1 MKTISMMM
9 LLLFMFPAAVFSQTK
24 EIIATGEYVM
34 GPGET
39 MAVAEE
45 KALKAAERNAAE
57 QAGAFIKSYTRVK
70 DMAITDDLIE
80 VTANHAMK
88 IEVLEKKKTVIGD
101 VDAIKYHT
109 KIRAV
114 VTAEEIEKNLQKAR
128 EDSKTVEVYK
138 ALKSD
143 YEKQTREMEE
153 LKKKL
158 LVAKGEDKKQI
169 LEQIGSE
176 ENLFKAN
183 LMVEKGE
190 RSVYSGAD
198 VEGAIEAFT
207 EAITLNPRL
216 AHAYS
221 LRAGA
226 YMIVKQN
233 AKALNDINK
242 AVELQPENA
251 EFYGIRAAIYI
262 LAECEETS
270 GAICPKAVL
279 DKAMSDIERAI
290 QIKPDNPQFYLI
302 RAGLYSQ
309 AKMND
314 KAIEDLSRITT
325 MRQGEWPNFL
335 ALAYMSRAQMAKET
349 SGDNHAAL
357 ADLTSAIT
365 VLKNSKYYAEKLKKF
380 ADIMN
385 DMRKKGS
392 TDEDIVS
399 SAARAFHMD
408 PKNEKEMAELRT
420 RYVKLHLIFA
430 LYVNRSG
437 IYRDMGLKDK
447 AESDMK
453 TACEIL
459 WEPIECHTSTE
470 TK

>member
-9 LLLFMFPAAVFSQTK
+9 LFLFMFPAAVFSQTK

-34 GPGET
+34 GQGET
-39 MAVAEE
+39 MTVAEE

-70 DMAITDDLIE
+70 DMEVTDDLIE

-88 IEVLEKKKTVIGD
+88 IEVLEKKKTIIGD

-114 VTAEEIEKNLQKAR
+114 VTVEEIEKNLQKAR

-190 RSVYSGAD
+190 RSVYRANLD
-198 VEGAIEAFT
+198 DAIEAFT

-226 YMIVKQN
+226 YMLLKQN

-242 AVELQPENA
+242 ALELQPENA
-251 EFYGIRAAIYI
+251 EFYGIRAAIYA
-262 LAECEETS
+262 LTECYETS
-270 GAICPKAVL
+270 RTICEKAL
-279 DKAMSDIERAI
+279 ADIERAI
-290 QIKPDNPQFYLI
+290 RMKPDNPQFYLV
-302 RAGLYSQ
+302 RAGLYGQ

-335 ALAYMSRAQMAKET
+335 ALAYMSRAEMAKET
-349 SGDNHAAL
+349 RGDNYSAL

-385 DMRKKGS
+385 EMRKKGY
-392 TDEDIVS
+392 TNEEIVS
-399 SAARAFHMD
+399 SAAKAFQID
-408 PKNEKEMAELRT
+408 PKNEKEMAQLRT
-420 RYVKLHLIFA
+420 RYTELHLIFA

-447 AESDMK
+447 AESNMK

-459 WEPIECHTSTE
+459 WEPLECYTSTE